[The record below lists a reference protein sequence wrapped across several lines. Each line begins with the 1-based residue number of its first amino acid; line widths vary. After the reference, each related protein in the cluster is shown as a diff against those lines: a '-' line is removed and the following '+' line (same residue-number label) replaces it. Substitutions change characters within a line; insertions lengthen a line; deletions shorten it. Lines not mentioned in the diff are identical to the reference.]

1 MKICVCIK
9 EVPDSDV
16 PSDKLRIDSNNLKVL
31 PIENISSI
39 VNGFD
44 LNAVELALKFS
55 ESVENCTVSIISV
68 GTNLSSDV
76 IKKPIAMGADEIIT
90 CDDKKNINID
100 VHGTALIL
108 SKLIKKTGPYDI
120 IFSGR
125 HASDFDMA
133 TVPFA
138 LSEMLSIPILNIVKT
153 IKKKGEKIILER
165 IITDGYQLIES
176 KLPLIIT
183 AGNQVGDP
191 RYPTLR
197 GIMIASKKQIVNYTL
212 DQLEIPSEDLEIKV
226 KLENLYFPE
235 NENKVEMIEGSDS
248 KEKAI
253 KLIYKL
259 KESGII

>member
-1 MKICVCIK
+1 
-9 EVPDSDV
+9 
-16 PSDKLRIDSNNLKVL
+16 
-31 PIENISSI
+31 
-39 VNGFD
+39 
-44 LNAVELALKFS
+44 
-55 ESVENCTVSIISV
+55 
-68 GTNLSSDV
+68 
-76 IKKPIAMGADEIIT
+76 MGADEIIT
-90 CDDKKNINID
+90 CDDEKNVNID
-100 VHGTALIL
+100 VHGTALVL

-153 IKKKGEKIILER
+153 IKKEGEKIILER

-197 GIMIASKKQIVNYTL
+197 GIMGASKKKIINYTL
-212 DQLEIPSEDLEIKV
+212 DQLEITSDEIETKV

-235 NENKVEMIEGSDS
+235 NENEVEMIQGSDS
-248 KEKAI
+248 KDKAI
-253 KLIYKL
+253 KLISKL

>member
-16 PSDKLRIDSNNLKVL
+16 PLNDLRIDSNNLKVL

-55 ESVENCTVSIISV
+55 ESIENSTVSIISV
-68 GTNLSSDV
+68 GTNLTSDV

-90 CDDKKNINID
+90 CDDEKNVNID
-100 VHGTALIL
+100 VHGTALVL

-153 IKKKGEKIILER
+153 IKKEGEKIILER

-183 AGNQVGDP
+183 AGNQVGYP

-197 GIMIASKKQIVNYTL
+197 GIMGASKKKIINYTL
-212 DQLEIPSEDLEIKV
+212 DQLEITSDEIETKV

-235 NENKVEMIEGSDS
+235 NENEVEMIQGSDS
-248 KEKAI
+248 KDKAI
-253 KLIYKL
+253 KLISKL